1 MWRNRL
7 TVPARKPQGLHS
19 RHSTKPEIEKRNA
32 QEEALQPARAL
43 PKEPAR
49 LEGHPVAAKTWRRLL
64 QEFDGLK
71 AVVVTRLDIDLLLD
85 YCLLTEQVEELDELR
100 TSAREVWRG
109 AYEAFLAAKKE
120 LSPLEVSKYADKV
133 QGGFDQIL
141 KLDGRADR
149 KRALLLQIRQTMY
162 LTPRSRAGAA
172 PEKKDPPEEPDA
184 LETLL
189 KEAQEI
195 VKNGAEK

>member
-1 MWRNRL
+1 M
-7 TVPARKPQGLHS
+7 
-19 RHSTKPEIEKRNA
+19 
-32 QEEALQPARAL
+32 
-43 PKEPAR
+43 
-49 LEGHPVAAKTWRRLL
+49 
-64 QEFDGLK
+64 
-71 AVVVTRLDIDLLLD
+71 DLLLD

-100 TSAREVWRG
+100 ASAREVWRG
-109 AYEAFLAAKKE
+109 AYEAFLVAKKE
-120 LSPLEVSKYADKV
+120 LDPLEVSKCADKV

-172 PEKKDPPEEPDA
+172 PEKKDPPQKPDA
-184 LETLL
+184 LEALL
-189 KEAQEI
+189 AEAQEI